1 VTLEDCVNSRIRY
14 LESLPAT
21 ARDVWISASY
31 ELWAREAFTDDTLDS
46 KGNDA
51 KENEEGPQFAAR

>member
-14 LESLPAT
+14 LESLPPM

-31 ELWAREAFTDDTLDS
+31 ELWAREAFAEDSEEDDRNS
-46 KGNDA
+46 KTQLQRQGA
-51 KENEEGPQFAAR
+51 